1 MSNIFFKTA
10 LIFVPLLFNAKVHT
24 PKVVCL
30 QTQYDTHTIEKIN
43 RVKLQLGIGKQSN
56 GCEGYGICNISSE
69 SNAEMIEV
77 EILSIERNQISMAL
91 NTESQKKVK
100 NYFGKNGFVLEESF
114 ELSDDS
120 VKKLLGIDFLLIEKG
135 FYEIING
142 KVTFD
147 TKITKE

>member
-100 NYFGKNGFVLEESF
+100 NYFGENAFILEEDF
-114 ELSDDS
+114 EVTD
-120 VKKLLGIDFLLIEKG
+120 VETKELLGVNNLTMKKGVYRIE
-135 FYEIING
+135 NG
-142 KVTFD
+142 RVSFNVIQK
-147 TKITKE
+147 